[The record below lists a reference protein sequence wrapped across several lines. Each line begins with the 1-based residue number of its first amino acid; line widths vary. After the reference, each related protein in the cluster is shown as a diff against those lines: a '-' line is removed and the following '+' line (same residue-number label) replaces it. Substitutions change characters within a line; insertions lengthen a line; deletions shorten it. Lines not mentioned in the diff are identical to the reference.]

1 MIARTL
7 AITSLD
13 LPELEPYRT
22 LKRPIEHKRQGI
34 FVAEGE
40 KVVRRLLESPLIPLS
55 ILLTPQWLEVQRD
68 VLVSRPEQI
77 DVFTGEKQLLE
88 TIVGH
93 NLHLGIMAVAKI
105 PPPSTLDSVLSA
117 SAKPWFFAAV
127 DGVTNAE
134 NLGVMVR
141 NCVAAGVQALFVGE
155 TCADPY
161 LRRAVRNSMGTIFK
175 LPIVYS
181 EDLAGTLQALAA
193 LHRVSIAAA
202 HCDSAQTPID
212 HVDFRRDCCVVF
224 GSEGEGISDRVAAA
238 CTSFFTIPM
247 RDGVD
252 SFNVASATGIV
263 VYEVM
268 RQRRKETELQQ
279 RET

>member
-1 MIARTL
+1 MIDHLKAV
-7 AITSLD
+7 TSLD
-13 LPELEPYRT
+13 LPELQPYRT
-22 LKRPIEHKRQGI
+22 LRRPIEHQRQGI
-34 FVAEGE
+34 FIAEGE
-40 KVVRRLLESPLIPLS
+40 KVVRRLLESPLTPLS
-55 ILLTPQWLEVQRD
+55 ILLTPEWLDVYRD
-68 VLVSRPEQI
+68 ALTSRPEQI
-77 DVFTGEKQLLE
+77 DVFTGEKHLLE

-93 NLHLGIMAVAKI
+93 RLHLGIMAVAKI
-105 PPPSTLDSVLSA
+105 PPPSTLDSVLST
-117 SAKPWFFAAV
+117 SVKPWFFAAV
-127 DGVTNAE
+127 DGVTSAE

-141 NCVAAGVQALFVGE
+141 NCAAAGVQALFVGE

-161 LRRAVRNSMGTIFK
+161 LRRAVRNSMGTIFT
-175 LPIVYS
+175 LPIVYC
-181 EDLAGTLQALAA
+181 EDLAGKLRTLATSHQ
-193 LHRVSIAAA
+193 VSVAAA

-212 HVDFRRDCCVVF
+212 KVDFCKDCCVVF

-268 RQRRKETELQQ
+268 RQRRAE
-279 RET
+279 